1 MTRQRGATAPTDRQR
16 KVAAVRSIVAVF
28 REFEQVARQQE
39 MSLAHYRLLLFLRN
53 GPQRAGEIAASSL
66 VAKPTV
72 SLQFADL
79 RDRGWVAALIDP
91 RDKRASRLE
100 LTPQGRAAMDSF
112 ETRLVETLESA
123 TPPDSHEAVIDGLNR
138 LYLALGET
146 RERRLG
152 QR

>member
-1 MTRQRGATAPTDRQR
+1 MKTPTDRQR
-16 KVAAVRSIVAVF
+16 KVASVRSIVAMF
-28 REFEQVARQQE
+28 REFEQMARQQE

-66 VAKPTV
+66 VARPTV

-79 RDRGWVAALIDP
+79 RDRGWVVALNDP
-91 RDKRASRLE
+91 SDKRASRLE
-100 LTPQGRAAMDSF
+100 LTPQGRAAMDRF

-123 TPPDSHEAVIDGLNR
+123 TPSHSHAAIMEGLNR

-152 QR
+152 